1 MIYFDNSATTFVD
14 PKVLETFNKVCTE
27 YPGNSNSIHSLG
39 VKSKE
44 LEEYA
49 TEKIARLLNVKPS
62 EIIYTSGASESNN
75 TVLKGVA
82 SRYKNRGNHIITTP
96 LEHSSI
102 LETCKY
108 LENKG
113 FIIDYVKIKDN
124 GLIDIEDLERLLT
137 DNTILV
143 SVAYVDSE
151 LGIRQ
156 DIDTISKIVK
166 KHPKCYFHVDAT
178 QAIGKIKVDPTS
190 IDFISMS
197 AHKIFG
203 LKGIGLLIKK
213 DNIVIDELNNTLNN
227 IEKSTR
233 DENFKDKAS
242 STFISIVD
250 FLFYDGTIKGI
261 SFDELTEKGKE
272 KVLEISS
279 KIDVKLEEK
288 CPGYKEKISNSTS
301 KAYQKASKIIKK
313 GAKNINDFAK
323 SALGDENYQAI
334 IDAKDELVKYSKES
348 LNYVTGAGSKVFN
361 NTKEKLNEWYQNF
374 KNK

>member
-1 MIYFDNSATTFVD
+1 MNKKIIIISIVSGIALLLTGCLIGITYANKKNEEVKEEIKEKEDN
-14 PKVLETFNKVCTE
+14 NK
-27 YPGNSNSIHSLG
+27 
-39 VKSKE
+39 
-44 LEEYA
+44 EEI
-49 TEKIARLLNVKPS
+49 KIDRKLN
-62 EIIYTSGASESNN
+62 AN
-75 TVLKGVA
+75 
-82 SRYKNRGNHIITTP
+82 
-96 LEHSSI
+96 
-102 LETCKY
+102 
-108 LENKG
+108 ENK
-113 FIIDYVKIKDN
+113 KTIKNDN
-124 GLIDIEDLERLLT
+124 YNE
-137 DNTILV
+137 
-143 SVAYVDSE
+143 
-151 LGIRQ
+151 
-156 DIDTISKIVK
+156 
-166 KHPKCYFHVDAT
+166 
-178 QAIGKIKVDPTS
+178 
-190 IDFISMS
+190 
-197 AHKIFG
+197 
-203 LKGIGLLIKK
+203 K

-227 IEKSTR
+227 IEESTQ

>member
-1 MIYFDNSATTFVD
+1 MNKKIIIISIVSGIALLLIGCLIGITYANKKNEEVKEEIKEKEDN
-14 PKVLETFNKVCTE
+14 NKDE
-27 YPGNSNSIHSLG
+27 I
-39 VKSKE
+39 
-44 LEEYA
+44 
-49 TEKIARLLNVKPS
+49 KIDRKLND
-62 EIIYTSGASESNN
+62 N
-75 TVLKGVA
+75 
-82 SRYKNRGNHIITTP
+82 
-96 LEHSSI
+96 
-102 LETCKY
+102 
-108 LENKG
+108 ENK
-113 FIIDYVKIKDN
+113 DAIKNDN
-124 GLIDIEDLERLLT
+124 YNE
-137 DNTILV
+137 
-143 SVAYVDSE
+143 
-151 LGIRQ
+151 
-156 DIDTISKIVK
+156 
-166 KHPKCYFHVDAT
+166 
-178 QAIGKIKVDPTS
+178 
-190 IDFISMS
+190 
-197 AHKIFG
+197 
-203 LKGIGLLIKK
+203 K
-213 DNIVIDELNNTLNN
+213 DNIVIDELNNTLKN
-227 IEKSTR
+227 IEESAQ

-301 KAYQKASKIIKK
+301 KAYQKASEIIKK

>member
-1 MIYFDNSATTFVD
+1 M
-14 PKVLETFNKVCTE
+14 NKKIIII
-27 YPGNSNSIHSLG
+27 SIVSGIALLLIG
-39 VKSKE
+39 CLIGITYANKKNEEVK
-44 LEEYA
+44 
-49 TEKIARLLNVKPS
+49 EKIKEKEDNNKEEIKIDRKLND
-62 EIIYTSGASESNN
+62 N
-75 TVLKGVA
+75 
-82 SRYKNRGNHIITTP
+82 
-96 LEHSSI
+96 
-102 LETCKY
+102 
-108 LENKG
+108 ENKET
-113 FIIDYVKIKDN
+113 IKNDN
-124 GLIDIEDLERLLT
+124 YNE
-137 DNTILV
+137 
-143 SVAYVDSE
+143 
-151 LGIRQ
+151 
-156 DIDTISKIVK
+156 
-166 KHPKCYFHVDAT
+166 
-178 QAIGKIKVDPTS
+178 
-190 IDFISMS
+190 
-197 AHKIFG
+197 
-203 LKGIGLLIKK
+203 K
-213 DNIVIDELNNTLNN
+213 DNIVIDELNNTLKN
-227 IEKSTR
+227 IEESTQ

-242 STFISIVD
+242 STFISIVV

-301 KAYQKASKIIKK
+301 KAYQKASEIIKK

>member
-1 MIYFDNSATTFVD
+1 MNKKIIIISIVSGIALLLTGCLIGITYANKKNEEVKEEIKEKEDN
-14 PKVLETFNKVCTE
+14 NK
-27 YPGNSNSIHSLG
+27 
-39 VKSKE
+39 
-44 LEEYA
+44 EEI
-49 TEKIARLLNVKPS
+49 KIDRKLND
-62 EIIYTSGASESNN
+62 N
-75 TVLKGVA
+75 
-82 SRYKNRGNHIITTP
+82 
-96 LEHSSI
+96 
-102 LETCKY
+102 
-108 LENKG
+108 ENKNP
-113 FIIDYVKIKDN
+113 IKNDN
-124 GLIDIEDLERLLT
+124 YNE
-137 DNTILV
+137 
-143 SVAYVDSE
+143 
-151 LGIRQ
+151 
-156 DIDTISKIVK
+156 
-166 KHPKCYFHVDAT
+166 
-178 QAIGKIKVDPTS
+178 
-190 IDFISMS
+190 
-197 AHKIFG
+197 
-203 LKGIGLLIKK
+203 K
-213 DNIVIDELNNTLNN
+213 DNIVIDELNNTLKN
-227 IEKSTR
+227 IEESTQ

>member
-1 MIYFDNSATTFVD
+1 MNKKIIIVSIVSGIALLLIGCLIGITYANKKNEEVKEEIKEKEDN
-14 PKVLETFNKVCTE
+14 NK
-27 YPGNSNSIHSLG
+27 
-39 VKSKE
+39 
-44 LEEYA
+44 EEI
-49 TEKIARLLNVKPS
+49 KIDRKLND
-62 EIIYTSGASESNN
+62 N
-75 TVLKGVA
+75 
-82 SRYKNRGNHIITTP
+82 
-96 LEHSSI
+96 
-102 LETCKY
+102 
-108 LENKG
+108 ENK
-113 FIIDYVKIKDN
+113 KTIKNDN
-124 GLIDIEDLERLLT
+124 YNE
-137 DNTILV
+137 
-143 SVAYVDSE
+143 
-151 LGIRQ
+151 
-156 DIDTISKIVK
+156 
-166 KHPKCYFHVDAT
+166 
-178 QAIGKIKVDPTS
+178 
-190 IDFISMS
+190 
-197 AHKIFG
+197 
-203 LKGIGLLIKK
+203 K
-213 DNIVIDELNNTLNN
+213 DNIVIDELNNTLKN
-227 IEKSTR
+227 IEESTQ

-288 CPGYKEKISNSTS
+288 CPEYKEKISNSTS

-334 IDAKDELVKYSKES
+334 IDAKDELAKYSKEA

>member
-1 MIYFDNSATTFVD
+1 MNKKIIIIGIVSGIALLLIGCLIGITYANNKNEEVKEEIKEKEDN
-14 PKVLETFNKVCTE
+14 NKE
-27 YPGNSNSIHSLG
+27 EIKINS
-39 VKSKE
+39 
-44 LEEYA
+44 
-49 TEKIARLLNVKPS
+49 KPNDN
-62 EIIYTSGASESNN
+62 ENKDISNN
-75 TVLKGVA
+75 K
-82 SRYKNRGNHIITTP
+82 
-96 LEHSSI
+96 
-102 LETCKY
+102 
-108 LENKG
+108 
-113 FIIDYVKIKDN
+113 
-124 GLIDIEDLERLLT
+124 
-137 DNTILV
+137 
-143 SVAYVDSE
+143 
-151 LGIRQ
+151 
-156 DIDTISKIVK
+156 DTIKNDN
-166 KHPKCYFHVDAT
+166 YNE
-178 QAIGKIKVDPTS
+178 
-190 IDFISMS
+190 
-197 AHKIFG
+197 
-203 LKGIGLLIKK
+203 K

-334 IDAKDELVKYSKES
+334 IDAKDELAKYSKEA
-348 LNYVTGAGSKVFN
+348 LNFVTGAGSKVFN
-361 NTKEKLNEWYQNF
+361 ETKDKLNEWYQNF
-374 KNK
+374 KNQ

>member
-1 MIYFDNSATTFVD
+1 MNKKIIIIGIVSGIALLLIGCLIGITYANNKNEEVKEEIKEKEDN
-14 PKVLETFNKVCTE
+14 NK
-27 YPGNSNSIHSLG
+27 
-39 VKSKE
+39 
-44 LEEYA
+44 EEI
-49 TEKIARLLNVKPS
+49 KIDRKLND
-62 EIIYTSGASESNN
+62 N
-75 TVLKGVA
+75 
-82 SRYKNRGNHIITTP
+82 
-96 LEHSSI
+96 
-102 LETCKY
+102 
-108 LENKG
+108 ENK
-113 FIIDYVKIKDN
+113 
-124 GLIDIEDLERLLT
+124 
-137 DNTILV
+137 
-143 SVAYVDSE
+143 
-151 LGIRQ
+151 
-156 DIDTISKIVK
+156 DTIKNDN
-166 KHPKCYFHVDAT
+166 YNE
-178 QAIGKIKVDPTS
+178 
-190 IDFISMS
+190 
-197 AHKIFG
+197 
-203 LKGIGLLIKK
+203 K

-313 GAKNINDFAK
+313 GAKNINAFAK
-323 SALGDENYQAI
+323 NALGDDNYQAI

>member
-1 MIYFDNSATTFVD
+1 MNKKIIIISIVSGIALLLTGCLIGITYANKKNEEVKKEIKEKEDNKEEIKINSKPND
-14 PKVLETFNKVCTE
+14 NENKD
-27 YPGNSNSIHSLG
+27 I
-39 VKSKE
+39 
-44 LEEYA
+44 
-49 TEKIARLLNVKPS
+49 
-62 EIIYTSGASESNN
+62 SNN
-75 TVLKGVA
+75 K
-82 SRYKNRGNHIITTP
+82 
-96 LEHSSI
+96 
-102 LETCKY
+102 
-108 LENKG
+108 
-113 FIIDYVKIKDN
+113 
-124 GLIDIEDLERLLT
+124 
-137 DNTILV
+137 
-143 SVAYVDSE
+143 
-151 LGIRQ
+151 
-156 DIDTISKIVK
+156 DTIKNDN
-166 KHPKCYFHVDAT
+166 YNE
-178 QAIGKIKVDPTS
+178 
-190 IDFISMS
+190 
-197 AHKIFG
+197 
-203 LKGIGLLIKK
+203 K

-288 CPGYKEKISNSTS
+288 CPGYKETISNSTS
-301 KAYQKASKIIKK
+301 KAYQKASEIIKK

>member
-1 MIYFDNSATTFVD
+1 M
-14 PKVLETFNKVCTE
+14 NKKIIII
-27 YPGNSNSIHSLG
+27 SIVSGIALLLIG
-39 VKSKE
+39 C
-44 LEEYA
+44 LIGITYA
-49 TEKIARLLNVKPS
+49 NK
-62 EIIYTSGASESNN
+62 
-75 TVLKGVA
+75 
-82 SRYKNRGNHIITTP
+82 KNER
-96 LEHSSI
+96 
-102 LETCKY
+102 
-108 LENKG
+108 
-113 FIIDYVKIKDN
+113 VKIKEEVKEEIKEKEDN
-124 GLIDIEDLERLLT
+124 KEEIKIDRKLN
-137 DNTILV
+137 DN
-143 SVAYVDSE
+143 E
-151 LGIRQ
+151 N
-156 DIDTISKIVK
+156 K
-166 KHPKCYFHVDAT
+166 DA
-178 QAIGKIKVDPTS
+178 IKNDNYNE
-190 IDFISMS
+190 
-197 AHKIFG
+197 
-203 LKGIGLLIKK
+203 K
-213 DNIVIDELNNTLNN
+213 DNIVIDELNNTLKN
-227 IEKSTR
+227 IEESTR

-361 NTKEKLNEWYQNF
+361 DTKDKLNEWYQNF

>member
-1 MIYFDNSATTFVD
+1 MNKKIIIISIVSGIALLLIGCLIGITYANNKNEEVKEEIKEKEDN
-14 PKVLETFNKVCTE
+14 
-27 YPGNSNSIHSLG
+27 I
-39 VKSKE
+39 KE
-44 LEEYA
+44 EI
-49 TEKIARLLNVKPS
+49 KIDIKLND
-62 EIIYTSGASESNN
+62 N
-75 TVLKGVA
+75 
-82 SRYKNRGNHIITTP
+82 
-96 LEHSSI
+96 
-102 LETCKY
+102 
-108 LENKG
+108 ENK
-113 FIIDYVKIKDN
+113 DAIKNDN
-124 GLIDIEDLERLLT
+124 YNE
-137 DNTILV
+137 
-143 SVAYVDSE
+143 
-151 LGIRQ
+151 
-156 DIDTISKIVK
+156 
-166 KHPKCYFHVDAT
+166 
-178 QAIGKIKVDPTS
+178 
-190 IDFISMS
+190 
-197 AHKIFG
+197 
-203 LKGIGLLIKK
+203 K
-213 DNIVIDELNNTLNN
+213 DNIVIDELNNTLKN
-227 IEKSTR
+227 IEESTQ

-323 SALGDENYQAI
+323 NALGDDNYQAI

>member
-1 MIYFDNSATTFVD
+1 M
-14 PKVLETFNKVCTE
+14 NKKIIII
-27 YPGNSNSIHSLG
+27 SIVS
-39 VKSKE
+39 
-44 LEEYA
+44 
-49 TEKIARLLNVKPS
+49 
-62 EIIYTSGASESNN
+62 
-75 TVLKGVA
+75 GVA
-82 SRYKNRGNHIITTP
+82 LLLIGCLIGITYANKKNEEVKEAIKEKEDNNKEEIKIDRKLNDN
-96 LEHSSI
+96 
-102 LETCKY
+102 
-108 LENKG
+108 ENK
-113 FIIDYVKIKDN
+113 
-124 GLIDIEDLERLLT
+124 
-137 DNTILV
+137 NTIKNDN
-143 SVAYVDSE
+143 YNE
-151 LGIRQ
+151 
-156 DIDTISKIVK
+156 
-166 KHPKCYFHVDAT
+166 
-178 QAIGKIKVDPTS
+178 
-190 IDFISMS
+190 
-197 AHKIFG
+197 
-203 LKGIGLLIKK
+203 K
-213 DNIVIDELNNTLNN
+213 DNIVIDELNNTLKN
-227 IEKSTR
+227 IEESTQ

-313 GAKNINDFAK
+313 GAKNVNDFAK
-323 SALGDENYQAI
+323 NALGDDNYQAI

>member
-1 MIYFDNSATTFVD
+1 MNKKIIIIGIVSGIALLLTGCLIGITYANKKNEEVKEEIKEKEDN
-14 PKVLETFNKVCTE
+14 NK
-27 YPGNSNSIHSLG
+27 
-39 VKSKE
+39 
-44 LEEYA
+44 EEI
-49 TEKIARLLNVKPS
+49 KIDRKLND
-62 EIIYTSGASESNN
+62 N
-75 TVLKGVA
+75 
-82 SRYKNRGNHIITTP
+82 
-96 LEHSSI
+96 
-102 LETCKY
+102 
-108 LENKG
+108 ENK
-113 FIIDYVKIKDN
+113 
-124 GLIDIEDLERLLT
+124 
-137 DNTILV
+137 NTIKNDN
-143 SVAYVDSE
+143 YNE
-151 LGIRQ
+151 
-156 DIDTISKIVK
+156 
-166 KHPKCYFHVDAT
+166 
-178 QAIGKIKVDPTS
+178 
-190 IDFISMS
+190 
-197 AHKIFG
+197 
-203 LKGIGLLIKK
+203 K

-334 IDAKDELVKYSKES
+334 IDAKDELAKYSKES
-348 LNYVTGAGSKVFN
+348 LNYVTGAGSRVFN

>member
-1 MIYFDNSATTFVD
+1 MNKKIIIISIVSGIALLLIGCLIGITYVNNKNEEVKEEIKIDIKLNDN
-14 PKVLETFNKVCTE
+14 
-27 YPGNSNSIHSLG
+27 
-39 VKSKE
+39 
-44 LEEYA
+44 
-49 TEKIARLLNVKPS
+49 
-62 EIIYTSGASESNN
+62 
-75 TVLKGVA
+75 
-82 SRYKNRGNHIITTP
+82 
-96 LEHSSI
+96 
-102 LETCKY
+102 
-108 LENKG
+108 ENK
-113 FIIDYVKIKDN
+113 DAIKNDN
-124 GLIDIEDLERLLT
+124 YNE
-137 DNTILV
+137 
-143 SVAYVDSE
+143 
-151 LGIRQ
+151 
-156 DIDTISKIVK
+156 
-166 KHPKCYFHVDAT
+166 
-178 QAIGKIKVDPTS
+178 
-190 IDFISMS
+190 
-197 AHKIFG
+197 
-203 LKGIGLLIKK
+203 K

-233 DENFKDKAS
+233 DENFKDKVS

-301 KAYQKASKIIKK
+301 KAYQKASEIIKK

>member
-1 MIYFDNSATTFVD
+1 MNKKIIIISIVSGIALLLIGCLIGITYANKKNEEVKEEIKEKEDN
-14 PKVLETFNKVCTE
+14 
-27 YPGNSNSIHSLG
+27 
-39 VKSKE
+39 KE
-44 LEEYA
+44 EI
-49 TEKIARLLNVKPS
+49 KIDIKLND
-62 EIIYTSGASESNN
+62 N
-75 TVLKGVA
+75 
-82 SRYKNRGNHIITTP
+82 
-96 LEHSSI
+96 
-102 LETCKY
+102 
-108 LENKG
+108 ENK
-113 FIIDYVKIKDN
+113 DAIKNDN
-124 GLIDIEDLERLLT
+124 YNE
-137 DNTILV
+137 
-143 SVAYVDSE
+143 
-151 LGIRQ
+151 
-156 DIDTISKIVK
+156 
-166 KHPKCYFHVDAT
+166 
-178 QAIGKIKVDPTS
+178 
-190 IDFISMS
+190 
-197 AHKIFG
+197 
-203 LKGIGLLIKK
+203 K
-213 DNIVIDELNNTLNN
+213 DNIVIDELNNTLKN
-227 IEKSTR
+227 IEESTQ

>member
-1 MIYFDNSATTFVD
+1 M
-14 PKVLETFNKVCTE
+14 NK
-27 YPGNSNSIHSLG
+27 
-39 VKSKE
+39 
-44 LEEYA
+44 
-49 TEKIARLLNVKPS
+49 KIIIIGIVS
-62 EIIYTSGASESNN
+62 EIALLLIGCLIGITYANN
-75 TVLKGVA
+75 
-82 SRYKNRGNHIITTP
+82 KNEEVKEEIKEKEDNNKEEIKIDRKLNDN
-96 LEHSSI
+96 
-102 LETCKY
+102 
-108 LENKG
+108 ENK
-113 FIIDYVKIKDN
+113 DAIKNDN
-124 GLIDIEDLERLLT
+124 YNE
-137 DNTILV
+137 
-143 SVAYVDSE
+143 
-151 LGIRQ
+151 
-156 DIDTISKIVK
+156 
-166 KHPKCYFHVDAT
+166 
-178 QAIGKIKVDPTS
+178 
-190 IDFISMS
+190 
-197 AHKIFG
+197 
-203 LKGIGLLIKK
+203 K
-213 DNIVIDELNNTLNN
+213 DNIVIDELNNTLKN
-227 IEKSTR
+227 IEESTQ

-250 FLFYDGTIKGI
+250 FLFYGGTIKGI

-323 SALGDENYQAI
+323 NALGDENYQAI

>member
-1 MIYFDNSATTFVD
+1 MNKKIIVISIVSGISLLLIGCLIGITYANKKNEEVKEEIKEKEDN
-14 PKVLETFNKVCTE
+14 NK
-27 YPGNSNSIHSLG
+27 
-39 VKSKE
+39 
-44 LEEYA
+44 EEI
-49 TEKIARLLNVKPS
+49 KIDRKLND
-62 EIIYTSGASESNN
+62 N
-75 TVLKGVA
+75 
-82 SRYKNRGNHIITTP
+82 
-96 LEHSSI
+96 
-102 LETCKY
+102 
-108 LENKG
+108 ENK
-113 FIIDYVKIKDN
+113 
-124 GLIDIEDLERLLT
+124 
-137 DNTILV
+137 NTIKNDN
-143 SVAYVDSE
+143 YNE
-151 LGIRQ
+151 
-156 DIDTISKIVK
+156 
-166 KHPKCYFHVDAT
+166 
-178 QAIGKIKVDPTS
+178 
-190 IDFISMS
+190 
-197 AHKIFG
+197 
-203 LKGIGLLIKK
+203 K
-213 DNIVIDELNNTLNN
+213 DNIVIDELNNTLKN
-227 IEKSTR
+227 IEESTQ

-301 KAYQKASKIIKK
+301 KAYQKASEIIKK

>member
-1 MIYFDNSATTFVD
+1 MNKKIIIVSIVSGIALLLIGCLIGITYANKKNEEVKEEIKEKEDN
-14 PKVLETFNKVCTE
+14 NK
-27 YPGNSNSIHSLG
+27 
-39 VKSKE
+39 
-44 LEEYA
+44 EEI
-49 TEKIARLLNVKPS
+49 KIDRKLND
-62 EIIYTSGASESNN
+62 N
-75 TVLKGVA
+75 
-82 SRYKNRGNHIITTP
+82 
-96 LEHSSI
+96 
-102 LETCKY
+102 
-108 LENKG
+108 ENK
-113 FIIDYVKIKDN
+113 KTIKNDN
-124 GLIDIEDLERLLT
+124 YNE
-137 DNTILV
+137 
-143 SVAYVDSE
+143 
-151 LGIRQ
+151 
-156 DIDTISKIVK
+156 
-166 KHPKCYFHVDAT
+166 
-178 QAIGKIKVDPTS
+178 
-190 IDFISMS
+190 
-197 AHKIFG
+197 
-203 LKGIGLLIKK
+203 K
-213 DNIVIDELNNTLNN
+213 DNIVIDELNNTLKN
-227 IEKSTR
+227 IEESTQ

-301 KAYQKASKIIKK
+301 KAYQKASEIIKK

-334 IDAKDELVKYSKES
+334 IDAKDELAKYSKES

>member
-1 MIYFDNSATTFVD
+1 MNKKIIIISIVSGIALLLIGCLIGITYANNKNEEVKEEIKEKEDN
-14 PKVLETFNKVCTE
+14 NK
-27 YPGNSNSIHSLG
+27 
-39 VKSKE
+39 
-44 LEEYA
+44 EEI
-49 TEKIARLLNVKPS
+49 KIDRKLND
-62 EIIYTSGASESNN
+62 N
-75 TVLKGVA
+75 
-82 SRYKNRGNHIITTP
+82 
-96 LEHSSI
+96 
-102 LETCKY
+102 
-108 LENKG
+108 ENK
-113 FIIDYVKIKDN
+113 DAIKNDN
-124 GLIDIEDLERLLT
+124 YNE
-137 DNTILV
+137 
-143 SVAYVDSE
+143 
-151 LGIRQ
+151 
-156 DIDTISKIVK
+156 
-166 KHPKCYFHVDAT
+166 
-178 QAIGKIKVDPTS
+178 
-190 IDFISMS
+190 
-197 AHKIFG
+197 
-203 LKGIGLLIKK
+203 K
-213 DNIVIDELNNTLNN
+213 DNIVIDELNNTLKN
-227 IEKSTR
+227 IEESTQ

-361 NTKEKLNEWYQNF
+361 ETKDKLNEWYQNF
-374 KNK
+374 KNQ

>member
-1 MIYFDNSATTFVD
+1 MNKKIIIISIVSGIALLLIGCLIGITYANNKNEEVKEEIKEKEDN
-14 PKVLETFNKVCTE
+14 NK
-27 YPGNSNSIHSLG
+27 
-39 VKSKE
+39 
-44 LEEYA
+44 EEI
-49 TEKIARLLNVKPS
+49 KIDIKLND
-62 EIIYTSGASESNN
+62 N
-75 TVLKGVA
+75 
-82 SRYKNRGNHIITTP
+82 
-96 LEHSSI
+96 
-102 LETCKY
+102 
-108 LENKG
+108 ENK
-113 FIIDYVKIKDN
+113 DAIKNDN
-124 GLIDIEDLERLLT
+124 YNE
-137 DNTILV
+137 
-143 SVAYVDSE
+143 
-151 LGIRQ
+151 
-156 DIDTISKIVK
+156 
-166 KHPKCYFHVDAT
+166 
-178 QAIGKIKVDPTS
+178 
-190 IDFISMS
+190 
-197 AHKIFG
+197 
-203 LKGIGLLIKK
+203 K
-213 DNIVIDELNNTLNN
+213 DNIVIDELNNTLKN
-227 IEKSTR
+227 IEESTQ

>member
-1 MIYFDNSATTFVD
+1 M
-14 PKVLETFNKVCTE
+14 NKKIIIV
-27 YPGNSNSIHSLG
+27 SIVSGIALLLIG
-39 VKSKE
+39 C
-44 LEEYA
+44 LIGITYA
-49 TEKIARLLNVKPS
+49 NK
-62 EIIYTSGASESNN
+62 
-75 TVLKGVA
+75 
-82 SRYKNRGNHIITTP
+82 KNER
-96 LEHSSI
+96 
-102 LETCKY
+102 
-108 LENKG
+108 
-113 FIIDYVKIKDN
+113 VKIKEEVKEEIKEKEDN
-124 GLIDIEDLERLLT
+124 NKEEIKIDRKLNDNENK
-137 DNTILV
+137 NTIKNDN
-143 SVAYVDSE
+143 YNE
-151 LGIRQ
+151 
-156 DIDTISKIVK
+156 
-166 KHPKCYFHVDAT
+166 
-178 QAIGKIKVDPTS
+178 
-190 IDFISMS
+190 
-197 AHKIFG
+197 
-203 LKGIGLLIKK
+203 K
-213 DNIVIDELNNTLNN
+213 DNIVIDELNNTLKN
-227 IEKSTR
+227 IEESTQ

-288 CPGYKEKISNSTS
+288 CPEYKEKISNSTS

-334 IDAKDELVKYSKES
+334 IDAKDELAKYSKEA

>member
-1 MIYFDNSATTFVD
+1 MNKKIIIVSIVSGIALLLIGCLIGITYANKKNEEVKEEIKEKEDN
-14 PKVLETFNKVCTE
+14 NKE
-27 YPGNSNSIHSLG
+27 EIKINS
-39 VKSKE
+39 
-44 LEEYA
+44 
-49 TEKIARLLNVKPS
+49 KPNDN
-62 EIIYTSGASESNN
+62 ENKDISNN
-75 TVLKGVA
+75 KKTI
-82 SRYKNRGNHIITTP
+82 KN
-96 LEHSSI
+96 
-102 LETCKY
+102 
-108 LENKG
+108 
-113 FIIDYVKIKDN
+113 DN
-124 GLIDIEDLERLLT
+124 YNE
-137 DNTILV
+137 
-143 SVAYVDSE
+143 
-151 LGIRQ
+151 
-156 DIDTISKIVK
+156 
-166 KHPKCYFHVDAT
+166 
-178 QAIGKIKVDPTS
+178 
-190 IDFISMS
+190 
-197 AHKIFG
+197 
-203 LKGIGLLIKK
+203 K
-213 DNIVIDELNNTLNN
+213 DNIVIDELNNTLKN
-227 IEKSTR
+227 IEESTQ

-334 IDAKDELVKYSKES
+334 IDAKDELVKYSKKS

>member
-1 MIYFDNSATTFVD
+1 M
-14 PKVLETFNKVCTE
+14 NKKIIII
-27 YPGNSNSIHSLG
+27 SIVS
-39 VKSKE
+39 
-44 LEEYA
+44 
-49 TEKIARLLNVKPS
+49 
-62 EIIYTSGASESNN
+62 
-75 TVLKGVA
+75 GVA
-82 SRYKNRGNHIITTP
+82 LLLIGCLIGITYANKKNEEVKEEIKEKEDNNKEEIKIDRKLNDN
-96 LEHSSI
+96 
-102 LETCKY
+102 
-108 LENKG
+108 ENK
-113 FIIDYVKIKDN
+113 
-124 GLIDIEDLERLLT
+124 
-137 DNTILV
+137 NTIKNDN
-143 SVAYVDSE
+143 YNE
-151 LGIRQ
+151 
-156 DIDTISKIVK
+156 
-166 KHPKCYFHVDAT
+166 
-178 QAIGKIKVDPTS
+178 
-190 IDFISMS
+190 
-197 AHKIFG
+197 
-203 LKGIGLLIKK
+203 K
-213 DNIVIDELNNTLNN
+213 DNIVIDELNNTLKN
-227 IEKSTR
+227 IEESTQ

>member
-1 MIYFDNSATTFVD
+1 MNKKIIIISIVSGIALLLIGCLIGITYANKKNEEVKEEIKEKEDN
-14 PKVLETFNKVCTE
+14 NK
-27 YPGNSNSIHSLG
+27 
-39 VKSKE
+39 
-44 LEEYA
+44 EEI
-49 TEKIARLLNVKPS
+49 KIDIKLND
-62 EIIYTSGASESNN
+62 N
-75 TVLKGVA
+75 
-82 SRYKNRGNHIITTP
+82 
-96 LEHSSI
+96 
-102 LETCKY
+102 
-108 LENKG
+108 ENK
-113 FIIDYVKIKDN
+113 DAIKNDN
-124 GLIDIEDLERLLT
+124 YNE
-137 DNTILV
+137 
-143 SVAYVDSE
+143 
-151 LGIRQ
+151 
-156 DIDTISKIVK
+156 
-166 KHPKCYFHVDAT
+166 
-178 QAIGKIKVDPTS
+178 
-190 IDFISMS
+190 
-197 AHKIFG
+197 
-203 LKGIGLLIKK
+203 K
-213 DNIVIDELNNTLNN
+213 DNIVIDELNNTLKN
-227 IEKSTR
+227 IEESTQ

-323 SALGDENYQAI
+323 NALGDENYQAI